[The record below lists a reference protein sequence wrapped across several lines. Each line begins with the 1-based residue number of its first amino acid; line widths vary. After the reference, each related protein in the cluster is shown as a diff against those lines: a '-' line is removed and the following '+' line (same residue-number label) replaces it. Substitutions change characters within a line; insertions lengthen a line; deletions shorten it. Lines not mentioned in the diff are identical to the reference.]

1 VKICLQI
8 ISATR
13 YDSSSGTGS
22 ESDSPEAEPAPVRQD
37 ALEKPI
43 AARTVL
49 IVEDEQDLLEVTRF
63 ALECEG
69 FAVETA
75 RNGEEA
81 LGLLRTGVR
90 PELVLLDLMM
100 PVMNG
105 WEFLDEVART
115 PSLQGIPIVVLT
127 AAGSAGVPGAAA
139 VLRKPLD
146 LGLLIEAVESHARSG

>member
-1 VKICLQI
+1 M
-8 ISATR
+8 TR
-13 YDSSSGTGS
+13 
-22 ESDSPEAEPAPVRQD
+22 D
-37 ALEKPI
+37 ALEKTEATKI
-43 AARTVL
+43 ILV
-49 IVEDEQDLLEVTRF
+49 VEDELDLLEVTRF

-69 FAVETA
+69 FGVETA
-75 RNGEEA
+75 RNGQEA
-81 LGLLRTGVR
+81 LELLRAGAR
-90 PELVLLDLMM
+90 PGLVLLDLMM

-105 WEFLDEVART
+105 WELLDEIART